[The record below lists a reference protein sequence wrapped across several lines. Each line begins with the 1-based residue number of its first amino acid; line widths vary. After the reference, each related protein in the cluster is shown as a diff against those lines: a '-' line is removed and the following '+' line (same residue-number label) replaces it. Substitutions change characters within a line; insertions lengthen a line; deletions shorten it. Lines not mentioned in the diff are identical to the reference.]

1 MTAPGTTVYDEN
13 VELNPA
19 IGSRSDLT
27 ATDVATN
34 NKWSLV
40 SLVRGLLAQVL
51 GIKSATD
58 NTAATAAAIGS
69 SVDGVETL
77 LQSVLS
83 AVDSLESEM
92 GALRTDVAAVRTDAA
107 AVKTRLGS
115 AGDVPPTLAV
125 PGDRTITALL
135 TGLHTGLVLSPVSGG
150 GGGGS
155 PTTLTGRLEAG
166 NGQITIGASGLK
178 KHTIFTIGAGRVSS
192 GSTAWVMIL
201 GTKIEGATG
210 APPNPALG
218 PDPGIPM
225 MGVPARPAIT
235 APTVAN
241 PDGLQILL
249 GAYAVPAFG
258 SPALSVGA
266 AQLGALGTNLSNGF
280 TVALS
285 TSSTQFEPVST
296 MVSPGIFVD
305 FTYAERP

>member
-1 MTAPGTTVYDEN
+1 MTAPGTTAYDEN

-34 NKWSLV
+34 NKWSLM
-40 SLVRGLLAQVL
+40 SLVRGLLTQVF
-51 GIKSATD
+51 GIKAATD

-83 AVDSLESEM
+83 AVDSLEAGVS
-92 GALRTDVAAVRTDAA
+92 ALQTDVAV
-107 AVKTRLGS
+107 VKSRLGS
-115 AGDVPPTLAV
+115 AGDAPPTLTV
-125 PGDRTITALL
+125 PGSQTITALL

-150 GGGGS
+150 GSGS
-155 PTTLTGRLEAG
+155 GTSTLTGRLEAG
-166 NGQITIGASGLK
+166 DDQVTIGASGLK
-178 KHTIFTIGAGRVSS
+178 KHTIFTIGAGRISS

-201 GTKIEGATG
+201 GTKIEGLAG

-258 SPALSVGA
+258 SPALAIGA
-266 AQLGALGTNLSNGF
+266 AELGALGTNLSNGF

-285 TSSTQFEPVST
+285 TSATQFEPVST

>member
-1 MTAPGTTVYDEN
+1 MTAPGTTAYDEN

-27 ATDVATN
+27 ATDVAVN
-34 NKWSLV
+34 NKWSML
-40 SLVRGLLAQVL
+40 SLIRGLLAQVF
-51 GIKSATD
+51 GIKAATD

-92 GALRTDVAAVRTDAA
+92 GALRTDVAT
-107 AVKTRLGS
+107 VKNRLGS

-150 GGGGS
+150 GSSGGGS
-155 PTTLTGRLEAG
+155 STLTGRLEVG
-166 NGQITIGASGLK
+166 DDQVTIGASGLK
-178 KHTIFTIGAGRVSS
+178 KHTIFTIGAGRTSS
-192 GSTAWVMIL
+192 GTTAFVMIL

-210 APPNPALG
+210 APPNPAQAPSPGVLSM
-218 PDPGIPM
+218 GIPE
-225 MGVPARPAIT
+225 VPAIT
-235 APTVAN
+235 APTIAN
-241 PDGLQILL
+241 PNGLQILL

-258 SPALSVGA
+258 SPALSIGA
-266 AQLGALGTNLSNGF
+266 AELGALGTNLSNGF

-296 MVSPGIFVD
+296 MLSPGIFVD
-305 FTYAERP
+305 FAYAERP